1 MSEKEVVAIESNPTG
16 EDLSI
21 DNAIN
26 SLYESMEEK
35 EVSSDVEVKAEAEA
49 EIEQE
54 ADDSPEEVEAFSF
67 PENMP
72 KELQESLSKLDEDAQ
87 KQGVEVFKKMQ
98 GSFTKKNQEFA
109 EEKKLAESINKV
121 FEDNNYNVASVEHK
135 QKLISNYVAF
145 DKLIVNDP
153 KAAVKQLLDYT
164 GLKPEDFGI
173 SQTPTDSSDEYLTD
187 TELKLK
193 TQINALES
201 QIKAI
206 TQEKAISKEREQF
219 DIVKSF
225 REAKNEQGEL
235 LNPHFDAVKSD
246 MMDLADVNPNLT
258 IEQLY
263 AKAVRMNDDLFNKTI
278 EQERQKALSAVE
290 AKRREEVEKAKKLN
304 RQSRPNSSIDSKVV
318 DMDAIFDQIAT
329 NAGFN

>member
-1 MSEKEVVAIESNPTG
+1 MSEKEVVTIESNPTG

-26 SLYESMEEK
+26 SLYDSMEEK
-35 EVSSDVEVKAEAEA
+35 EVSSETEVEAEA
-49 EIEQE
+49 DTEVEQE
-54 ADDSPEEVEAFSF
+54 ADDSLNEVEVFSF

-109 EEKKLAESINKV
+109 EEKKLAESINKI
-121 FEDNNYNVASVEHK
+121 FEANNYNVGSIEHK

-145 DKLIVNDP
+145 DKLVSTDP
-153 KAAVKQLLDYT
+153 KAAVKQLMDYA
-164 GLKPEDFGI
+164 GIKPEDFGI
-173 SQTPTDSSDEYLTD
+173 NQAPTDSSDEYLTD

-206 TQEKAISKEREQF
+206 TQEKAISREREQY

-235 LNPHFDAVKSD
+235 LSPHFDAVKQD
-246 MMDLADVNPNLT
+246 MMDLADANPNLT

-263 AKAVRMNDDLFNKTI
+263 NKAVRMNDDLFNQTL
-278 EQERQKALSAVE
+278 EQERQKAISSIE
-290 AKRREEVEKAKKLN
+290 AKRKEEVEKAKKLN
-304 RQSRPNSSIDSKVV
+304 RQSRPNSSLDSKVV
-318 DMDAIFDQIAT
+318 DYDALLEQIAT